1 MERKHLRMSAKEIDR
16 IPVVEKLTGGE
27 MTVKQAA
34 EALALSTRQV
44 KRLKKRFAKS
54 GAAGLVHRNRGR
66 VSNCQIP
73 QTEIDRVM
81 TIVQN
86 LYSDFGSTL
95 ALEKLQEKHN
105 VTFSRETLRKAM
117 ITKGMWKVKRKH
129 YLVVHQQRKRRDRE
143 GELVQIDG
151 SPHQWFENRGPYCS
165 LLVFV
170 DDATGKLKHLMFAG
184 AETTNNYFIA
194 LDTYIR
200 RFGKPIF
207 LYSDKHG
214 VFRVNTRRGE
224 TASVDDSNGLTQ
236 FGRALSELN
245 ITAIFANSPQA
256 KGRVEKVN
264 GTLQDRLVKEMRLRG
279 ICSIEEGNVYL
290 PQFMD
295 FYNSKFAVCAKD
307 PKDAHRPLLESEKL
321 EDILLTKSTRT
332 LSKNLEFSYKSKVY
346 QLQIKRPT
354 YSMRFAKIVVFEDW
368 DGHIRVY
375 YKGQKLDFRVTQS
388 LPSTKI
394 ADSKEIYQEVE
405 EVVRKPWKPAKD
417 HPWRNYNF
425 NL

>member
-1 MERKHLRMSAKEIDR
+1 MTEHFNMSAKEIDR
-16 IPVVEKLTGGE
+16 TPIVEKLTDGE

-34 EALALSTRQV
+34 GTLSLSTRQV
-44 KRLKKRFAKS
+44 KRLKKRFAKL
-54 GAAGLVHRNRGR
+54 GPKGLMHRNRGR
-66 VSNCQIP
+66 ESRRQTP
-73 QTEIDRVM
+73 QAEIDRVM
-81 TIVQN
+81 RIVAD
-86 LYSDFGSTL
+86 LYYDFGPTL

-105 VTFSRETLRKAM
+105 VTISRETLRKAM
-117 ITKGMWKVKRKH
+117 IAKGIWKIKRRR
-129 YLVVHQQRKRRDRE
+129 YLVVHQQRERRDRE

-151 SPHQWFENRGPYCS
+151 SPHNWFESRGPYCT

-184 AETTNNYFIA
+184 AETTNNYFRVLNA
-194 LDTYIR
+194 YIR
-200 RFGKPIF
+200 KFGKPIS

-279 ICSIEEGNVYL
+279 TCSIEEGNDYL

-321 EDILLTKSTRT
+321 EDILLTKSTRV

-346 QLQIKRPT
+346 QLQVERPT

-368 DGHIRVY
+368 NGNIRVY
-375 YKGQKLDFRVTQS
+375 YKGKKLNFRVAQKL
-388 LPSTKI
+388 PNTKI
-394 ADSKEIYQEVE
+394 VDPKELYQEVE

-417 HPWRNYNF
+417 HPWRNYSF